1 MKRSPSKSLVF
12 MLTALASS
20 VNAADL
26 VDVANAAWSYDGT
39 WRAAR
44 MNWNADQQLLVQ
56 GRAALFPTVSASY
69 GRYDNKQEI
78 EDINFD
84 QNYGSEV
91 STFTLAQ
98 PLFRVDAWYG
108 YKEAK
113 SSTDVAHANFEQ
125 ARQDFVLRVA
135 QGYFGVL
142 RAWDTWVSAKAE
154 EKAIGRQL
162 EQTRERFDVGLVPAT
177 DVEEAQATYDLTQV
191 NLIVA
196 RQQYE
201 IARDQLETLT
211 GQQWESLA
219 ELREN
224 LPMEGPQP
232 AAMDDWIEKAK
243 AENPQVRAARYNTEL
258 TENTAKRQLGAM
270 MPQVQLVA
278 QYQHSHLSPDEDPAV
293 TGTGTTGG
301 RNSLYDT
308 QNRQIGIEVS
318 MPLFQG
324 GGLNS
329 RRKEAYLRADAAD
342 YQYDQTLRNAVQ
354 QTRNAYRTVEAD
366 ALRIKA
372 REQAIRSTRSA
383 LDATQSGYEVGT
395 RNVVDVLNAQRAL
408 FAAERDYAN
417 ARYDYIV
424 DSLTLKSST
433 GDLHQGDLAAVN
445 QWLSTDETLN
455 LYQPDLEGKSEEMM
469 EENSVNNE

>member
-1 MKRSPSKSLVF
+1 MKRSPSKTLVF

-26 VDVANAAWSYDGT
+26 VDVANASWSYDGT

-44 MNWNADQQLLVQ
+44 MNWSADQQLLVQ

-69 GRYDNKQEI
+69 GVYDNEREI
-78 EDINFD
+78 EDLDLD

-113 SSTDVAHANFEQ
+113 SSTDIAHANFEQ

-201 IARDQLETLT
+201 IARDQLETLS
-211 GQQWESLA
+211 GQQWETLS
-219 ELREN
+219 ELQED

-243 AENPQVRAARYNTEL
+243 SENPQVRAARYNTEL
-258 TENTAKRQLGAM
+258 TENTAKRQLGTM
-270 MPQVQLVA
+270 MPQVQFVA
-278 QYQHSHLSPDEDPAV
+278 QYQHSHLSPDEEPTLA
-293 TGTGTTGG
+293 GEP
-301 RNSLYDT
+301 NSSLFDT

-342 YQYDQTLRNAVQ
+342 YQYDQTVRNAVQ
-354 QTRNAYRTVEAD
+354 QTRNAYRTVETD

-424 DSLTLKSST
+424 NSLTLKSTT
-433 GDLHQGDLAAVN
+433 GDLQQGDLAAVN
-445 QWLSTDETLN
+445 QWLSPTETLN

-469 EENSVNNE
+469 EENSAVR

>member
-1 MKRSPSKSLVF
+1 MKRSPATPLVLL
-12 MLTALASS
+12 LTSLASA
-20 VNAADL
+20 VQAADL
-26 VDVANAAWSYDGT
+26 TEVANAAWSYDGT

-44 MNWNADQQLLVQ
+44 MNWNADQELMVQ
-56 GRAALFPTVSASY
+56 GRAALFPNVSASY
-69 GRYDNKQEI
+69 GRYDNDREI
-78 EDINFD
+78 EDINVD

-91 STFTLAQ
+91 STFTLTQ

-108 YKEAK
+108 YKEAQ
-113 SSTDVAHANFEQ
+113 SSTDIAQANFEQ

-162 EQTRERFDVGLVPAT
+162 EQTQERFDVGLVPAT

-196 RQQYE
+196 RQQYD

-211 GQQWESLA
+211 DQQWQTLL
-219 ELREN
+219 ELRDE

-232 AAMDDWIEKAK
+232 TDMNDWIEKAK
-243 AENPQVRAARYNTEL
+243 VQNPQVQAALYNTEL
-258 TENTAKRQLGAM
+258 TENTAKRQLGAQL
-270 MPQVQLVA
+270 PQVQLVA
-278 QYQHSHLSPDEDPAV
+278 QYQHSHLSPDEDPNAS
-293 TGTGTTGG
+293 GI
-301 RNSLYDT
+301 NSNSSLFDT
-308 QNRQIGIEVS
+308 QNRQIGVEVS

-342 YQYDQTLRNAVQ
+342 FQYDQAVRDIVQ
-354 QTRNAYRTVEAD
+354 QARSAYRTVEAD

-372 REQAIRSTRSA
+372 RQQAIRSTRSA

-417 ARYDYIV
+417 ARYDYIIN
-424 DSLTLKSST
+424 SLTLKSTT
-433 GDLHQGDLAAVN
+433 GDLQQGDLAAVN
-445 QWLSTDETLN
+445 NWLAPDQTLD
-455 LYQPDLEGKSEEMM
+455 LYNPDLEGQSEEMM
-469 EENSVNNE
+469 EENSPIN

>member
-1 MKRSPSKSLVF
+1 MKRSPGKTLVF

-20 VNAADL
+20 VNAANL

-44 MNWNADQQLLVQ
+44 MNWNADQELLVQ
-56 GRAALFPTVSASY
+56 GRAALFPSVNASY
-69 GRYDNKQEI
+69 GVYDNDREI
-78 EDINFD
+78 KDLNFD
-84 QNYGSEV
+84 ESYDSEMTTV
-91 STFTLAQ
+91 TLAQ

-113 SSTDVAHANFEQ
+113 SSTDIAHANFEQ

-142 RAWDTWVSAKAE
+142 RAWDNWVSAKAE

-162 EQTRERFDVGLVPAT
+162 EQTQERFDVGLVPAT

-211 GQQWESLA
+211 GQQWETLA
-219 ELREN
+219 ELKEE

-232 AAMDDWIEKAK
+232 AVMDDWIEKAK
-243 AENPQVRAARYNTEL
+243 AENPQVLAALYNTEL
-258 TENTAKRQLGAM
+258 TDNTAKRQLGTM

-278 QYQHSHLSPDEDPAV
+278 QYQ
-293 TGTGTTGG
+293 
-301 RNSLYDT
+301 NSNLYLDDNSAAAGAGSGLNSTDT
-308 QNRQIGIEVS
+308 RQIGIEVS

-329 RRKEAYLRADAAD
+329 RRKEAYLRADAAVH
-342 YQYDQTLRNAVQ
+342 QYDQTLRNAVQ

-433 GDLHQGDLAAVN
+433 GDLHQGDLASVN
-445 QWLSTDETLN
+445 QWLSSSETLN
-455 LYQPDLEGKSEEMM
+455 LYAPDLEGKSEEMM
-469 EENSVNNE
+469 EENSVNK

>member
-1 MKRSPSKSLVF
+1 MKRNPSKPLV
-12 MLTALASS
+12 LLLASLAGS
-20 VNAADL
+20 ANAADL
-26 VDVANAAWSYDGT
+26 VEVANSAWSYDGT

-44 MNWNADQQLLVQ
+44 MTWDADQQLLVQ
-56 GRAALFPTVSASY
+56 GRAALFPSVSASY
-69 GRYDNKQEI
+69 GRYDNETTY
-78 EDINFD
+78 EDINFE

-91 STFTLAQ
+91 STFTLTQ

-113 SSTDVAHANFEQ
+113 SSTNIAQANFEQ

-162 EQTRERFDVGLVPAT
+162 EQTQERFDVGLVPAT

-211 GQQWESLA
+211 GQQWQTLA
-219 ELREN
+219 ELQDE
-224 LPMEGPQP
+224 LPMGGPQP
-232 AAMDDWIEKAK
+232 ADMSDWIDKAQST
-243 AENPQVRAARYNTEL
+243 NPNVLAARYNTEL
-258 TENTAKRQLGAM
+258 TEHTAKRQLGTM
-270 MPQVQLVA
+270 LPQVQLVG
-278 QYQHSHLSPDEDPAV
+278 QYQHSHLSPDDAPA
-293 TGTGTTGG
+293 TSGSSS
-301 RNSLYDT
+301 NSLYLYDT
-308 QNRQIGIEVS
+308 ETKQIGIEVS

-342 YQYDQTLRNAVQ
+342 YQYQQAVRDITQ
-354 QTRNAYRTVEAD
+354 QTRSAYRTVESD
-366 ALRIKA
+366 ALRVKA
-372 REQAIRSTRSA
+372 RAQAIRSTRAA

-417 ARYDYIV
+417 ARYDYILN
-424 DSLTLKSST
+424 SLTLKSTT
-433 GDLHQGDLAAVN
+433 GDLQQADLAGIN
-445 QWLSTDETLN
+445 QWLSPTATLN

-469 EENSVNNE
+469 EENAASNE

>member
-1 MKRSPSKSLVF
+1 MKRSPGKTLVF

-20 VNAADL
+20 VNAANL

-44 MNWNADQQLLVQ
+44 MNWNADQELLVQ
-56 GRAALFPTVSASY
+56 GRAALFPSVNASY
-69 GRYDNKQEI
+69 GVYDNDREI
-78 EDINFD
+78 KDLNFD
-84 QNYGSEV
+84 ESYDSEMTTV
-91 STFTLAQ
+91 TLAQ

-113 SSTDVAHANFEQ
+113 SSTDIAHANFEQ

-142 RAWDTWVSAKAE
+142 RAWDNWVSAKAE

-162 EQTRERFDVGLVPAT
+162 EQTQERFDVGLVPAT

-211 GQQWESLA
+211 GQQWETLA
-219 ELREN
+219 ELKEE

-232 AAMDDWIEKAK
+232 AVMDDWIEKAK
-243 AENPQVRAARYNTEL
+243 AENPQVLAALYNTEL
-258 TENTAKRQLGAM
+258 TDNTAKRQLGTM

-278 QYQHSHLSPDEDPAV
+278 QYQNSNLYPDD
-293 TGTGTTGG
+293 
-301 RNSLYDT
+301 NSAAAGAGSGLNSTDT
-308 QNRQIGIEVS
+308 RQIGIEVS

-329 RRKEAYLRADAAD
+329 RRKEAYLRADAAVH
-342 YQYDQTLRNAVQ
+342 QYDQTLRNAVQ

-433 GDLHQGDLAAVN
+433 GDLHQGDLASVN
-445 QWLSTDETLN
+445 QWLSSSETLN
-455 LYQPDLEGKSEEMM
+455 LYAPDLEGKSEEMM
-469 EENSVNNE
+469 EENSVNK

>member
-1 MKRSPSKSLVF
+1 MKRSYTQSLALL
-12 MLTALASS
+12 LTALGGS
-20 VNAADL
+20 VHAANL
-26 VDVANAAWSYDGT
+26 VEVANAAWSYDGT

-44 MNWNADQQLLVQ
+44 MTWNADQQLLVQ
-56 GRAALFPTVSASY
+56 GRAALFPNVSASY
-69 GRYDNKQEI
+69 GRYDNEQEI
-78 EDINFD
+78 EDLGLE

-91 STFTLAQ
+91 STFTLTQ

-113 SSTDVAHANFEQ
+113 SSTDIAQANFEQ

-142 RAWDTWVSAKAE
+142 RAWDNWVSAKAE

-162 EQTRERFDVGLVPAT
+162 EQTQERFDVGLVPAT

-211 GQQWESLA
+211 GQQWETLS
-219 ELREN
+219 ELQDD
-224 LPMEGPQP
+224 LPMDGPQP
-232 AAMDDWIEKAK
+232 SAMNEWIDKAQS
-243 AENPQVRAARYNTEL
+243 ENPGVRAALYNTQL
-258 TENTAKRQLGAM
+258 TENTAQRQLGTM

-278 QYQHSHLSPDEDPAV
+278 QYQHSHLDPDDNTA
-293 TGTGTTGG
+293 TTGG
-301 RNSLYDT
+301 GAGSGGWLYDT

-342 YQYDQTLRNAVQ
+342 FQYDQAVRDIIQ
-354 QTRNAYRTVEAD
+354 QTRSAYRTVEAD

-417 ARYDYIV
+417 ARYDYII
-424 DSLTLKSST
+424 DSLTLKSTT
-433 GDLHQGDLAAVN
+433 GDLQQGDLAAVN
-445 QWLSTDETLN
+445 QWLSPSETLN

-469 EENSVNNE
+469 EENAANNE

>member
-1 MKRSPSKSLVF
+1 MKRSPSKTLVF

-26 VDVANAAWSYDGT
+26 VDVANASWSYDGT

-56 GRAALFPTVSASY
+56 GRAALFPTVNASY
-69 GRYDNKQEI
+69 GIYDNENKI
-78 EDINFD
+78 EDIGLD
-84 QNYGSEV
+84 QNYDSEV

-113 SSTDVAHANFEQ
+113 SSTDIAHANFEQ

-201 IARDQLETLT
+201 IARDQLETLS
-211 GQQWESLA
+211 GQQWETLS
-219 ELREN
+219 ELQEN
-224 LPMEGPQP
+224 LPMNGPQP

-243 AENPQVRAARYNTEL
+243 SENPQVRAARYNTEL
-258 TENTAKRQLGAM
+258 SEHTAKRQLGTM

-278 QYQHSHLSPDEDPAV
+278 QYQHSHLSPDEDPTLA
-293 TGTGTTGG
+293 GG
-301 RNSLYDT
+301 AGSSLYDT

-354 QTRNAYRTVEAD
+354 QTRNAYRTVETD

-417 ARYDYIV
+417 ARYDYIL

-433 GDLHQGDLAAVN
+433 GDLQQGDLAAIN
-445 QWLSTDETLN
+445 QWLSPDEPLN

-469 EENSVNNE
+469 EENSVNN

>member
-1 MKRSPSKSLVF
+1 MKRSPSKTLVF

-39 WRAAR
+39 WQAAR
-44 MNWNADQQLLVQ
+44 MNWSADQQLLVQ
-56 GRAALFPTVSASY
+56 GRAALFPSVNASY
-69 GRYDNKQEI
+69 GVYDNEREI
-78 EDINFD
+78 KDLNFD
-84 QNYGSEV
+84 ESYESEV
-91 STFTLAQ
+91 TTVTLAQ

-113 SSTDVAHANFEQ
+113 NSTDIAHANFQQ

-162 EQTRERFDVGLVPAT
+162 EQTQERFDVGLVPAT

-211 GQQWESLA
+211 GQQWETLS
-219 ELREN
+219 ELQEE

-258 TENTAKRQLGAM
+258 TENTAKRQLGTM

-278 QYQHSHLSPDEDPAV
+278 QYQNSNLYPDDDPAL
-293 TGTGTTGG
+293 TGAGSGL
-301 RNSLYDT
+301 NSTDT
-308 QNRQIGIEVS
+308 RQIGIEVS

-433 GDLHQGDLAAVN
+433 GDLQQGDLAAVN
-445 QWLSTDETLN
+445 QWLSPTETLN
-455 LYQPDLEGKSEEMM
+455 LYAPDLEGKSEEKMQ
-469 EENSVNNE
+469 ENAVNN